1 MNELQEWLIN
11 LPRYFGEFGGWL
23 ITPIQIGNMSLTPL
37 AMFGA
42 SAGVFVVVLI
52 ALKIKN
58 LFI

>member
-1 MNELQEWLIN
+1 MKELTEWLIN

-23 ITPIQIGNMSLTPL
+23 TTPIQIGNVSLTPL

-42 SAGVFVVVLI
+42 SAGVFVAVLV

-58 LFI
+58 LII